1 MRYAVFHAF
10 ITIGMTSLT
19 SFFLFH
25 FIFELLGIFM
35 VMINIA
41 KIELIIATENYLL
54 NIFSIKT
61 FFTNWII
68 FYPSYILFSFDQ
80 DQGV

>member
-10 ITIGMTSLT
+10 IMIGMTSLT

-54 NIFSIKT
+54 NIFSVIT
-61 FFTNWII
+61 FFTN
-68 FYPSYILFSFDQ
+68 
-80 DQGV
+80 

>member
-1 MRYAVFHAF
+1 
-10 ITIGMTSLT
+10 
-19 SFFLFH
+19 
-25 FIFELLGIFM
+25 M

-54 NIFSIKT
+54 NIFSVIT

-68 FYPSYILFSFDQ
+68 FYPFYSHLIKIKGFKYSMDKYILQ
-80 DQGV
+80 QIK

>member
-1 MRYAVFHAF
+1 
-10 ITIGMTSLT
+10 
-19 SFFLFH
+19 
-25 FIFELLGIFM
+25 M